1 MTFTSLPY
9 MSPDIQKAYTI
20 EDTSILDSPVGDG
33 FHLFEI
39 MFFYACLNHLKDFLT
54 PEYLLNVMRR
64 MREVLYPPTSAI
76 LTPEEEQFTNDVMA
90 AFLVPRRSYMMEVKK
105 RIISLV
111 RADPPG
117 AQVETGRRLLA
128 AAVKDQVKNVTR
140 FLSSR
145 NLSYFMMNYLEG
157 GFLFDNPNQAIS
169 ALYALIAYFDS
180 FTSTPGRVSKALWIE
195 HFITTLRKS
204 TLAVEI
210 CYFHASNKN
219 IKVRNFEHHVCKA
232 GPLSPSAG
240 RIVPATSITPSPS
253 FIQPSSGIMPPQSM
267 FSASVSVA
275 SMPGSAIP
283 AKVVPNSAIPSQD
296 VYGSTIPAPVVPSST
311 IPRAVVPSAA
321 IPMVVVEPAPE
332 QAEPVFNR
340 ARPAVVPTSP
350 SSAKVDLFT
359 SSSSPYSALARTPQN
374 RRNIFS
380 HSLLSFTDNFK
391 QPTYDVS
398 QHVVHSPHV
407 IREHVEPYALDDASK
422 SPRTP
427 RTVPLVAE
435 YFAPAGGTG
444 RAAVPALFD
453 SFLRMP
459 PPSQQM
465 PATPRN
471 EPVAPTS
478 PHQAQEFP
486 SAVLR
491 GVPFGLPTVSPPLSP
506 TRQPGRLA
514 TFRVTP
520 SPNLKQENAAASRR
534 ESSPGLPAQQR
545 DSTSG
550 LPARRSTGGT
560 DEHLFESL
568 EKTRDLVYKSLVK
581 AGMSPDRSTRV
592 AAQFTE
598 GPEDVEALR
607 RAVKVERSSNPLQ
620 KFDSLMQRAEASVND
635 GHKLSEIKA
644 IMAEIRDIAKTQ

>member
-1 MTFTSLPY
+1 MELIKLRDQCLTPKHVNEYVRMTFTSLPY

-54 PEYLLNVMRR
+54 PEFLLNVMRR

-111 RADPPG
+111 RANPPA

-128 AAVKDQVKNVTR
+128 AAVKDEVKNVTR

-145 NLSYFMMNYLEG
+145 NLSYFMMNYLG
-157 GFLFDNPNQAIS
+157 GDFIFENPNEAIS
-169 ALYALIAYFDS
+169 ALYALIAYFDH

-210 CYFHASNKN
+210 CYFHARNKN

-232 GPLSPSAG
+232 GPVSPIAG

-253 FIQPSSGIMPPQSM
+253 SSIQPSSGIMPPQSM
-267 FSASVSVA
+267 NSASVSV
-275 SMPGSAIP
+275 SSVPGSVIP
-283 AKVVPNSAIPSQD
+283 AKVVP
-296 VYGSTIPAPVVPSST
+296 GSTIPAPSVPGSAIPRVVVPSS
-311 IPRAVVPSAA
+311 A

-332 QAEPVFNR
+332 QVEQPLFNR
-340 ARPAVVPTSP
+340 SRPVVVPTSP
-350 SSAKVDLFT
+350 SSGRVDLFE
-359 SSSSPYSALARTPQN
+359 SSSSYSMLARTPQS
-374 RRNIFS
+374 RRNIFA

-398 QHVVHSPHV
+398 QHVAHSPHV

-444 RAAVPALFD
+444 RAAVPVLFD
-453 SFLRMP
+453 SFLRIP
-459 PPSQQM
+459 PPAQQL

-471 EPVAPTS
+471 EPPH
-478 PHQAQEFP
+478 HQAHQEFP
-486 SAVLR
+486 PAVLK

-506 TRQPGRLA
+506 SRQPGRLA

-520 SPNLKQENAAASRR
+520 SPNLKHENAESRL
-534 ESSPGLPAQQR
+534 ETSPKLPR
-545 DSTSG
+545 D
-550 LPARRSTGGT
+550 LPARRST

-607 RAVKVERSSNPLQ
+607 RAVKVERSCSNPLQ